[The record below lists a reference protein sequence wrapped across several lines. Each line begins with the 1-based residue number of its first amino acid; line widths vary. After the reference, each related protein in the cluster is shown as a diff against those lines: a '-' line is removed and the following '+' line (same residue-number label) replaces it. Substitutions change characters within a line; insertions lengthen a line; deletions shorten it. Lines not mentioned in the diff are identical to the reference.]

1 MDAIDREI
9 RTLFRRNFVEP
20 IFWRPSDGIP
30 EEHEDTAHEEERGWT
45 LSSELS
51 RLYSMVPDEY
61 KEPEYGDEECESD
74 ENDTDNK
81 NHENQ

>member
-20 IFWRPSDGIP
+20 LFWRPSDGIP
-30 EEHEDTAHEEERGWT
+30 EEREDTVHEEEKGWT

-51 RLYSMVPDEY
+51 RLCSMVPDEY
-61 KEPEYGDEECESD
+61 KDEVYESD
-74 ENDTDNK
+74 ENDAGDKTVKTN
-81 NHENQ
+81 ERR

>member
-30 EEHEDTAHEEERGWT
+30 EEHEDTVHEEKGWT

-61 KEPEYGDEECESD
+61 KDEVYESD
-74 ENDTDNK
+74 ENDADDKTMKTN
-81 NHENQ
+81 ERR